1 VAAVRETSVVMAT
14 ALAAV
19 FLREPVSRSR
29 AAGSVLVAAGIVALA
44 LA

>member
-1 VAAVRETSVVMAT
+1 
-14 ALAAV
+14 V
-19 FLREPVSRSR
+19 FLSEPVSRTR